1 MRAQFLPRRL
11 TLPALLLAFLLVP
24 DAESQ
29 QPAPTT
35 RAPIIE
41 VVAFGV
47 APVAGVPD
55 ARDLKP
61 RKDDVLHRLGAIG
74 RAAARDGEV
83 ELRSAAGEGWPDLFS
98 RATQRL
104 PEGVIDNSILASH
117 VRLLPALLPGK
128 YVRFRALPEK
138 GGIQFDYVVR
148 PEEVYSVVA
157 TAVGFQVQPKAS
169 DPRIVERMRADPSK
183 ASLFTATDAIGL
195 PEDIALQLAE
205 IFSDNVDFHRELHHG
220 YRCVLVYEALYRE
233 GYIERPGRIL
243 AAELTVRNRRLQ
255 AFYYDGSREGGGY
268 FSEDG
273 ASLKKAFRKSPVEFS
288 RITSEYTLARFLPII
303 GTWRAHRGIDYAA
316 PIGTKVLATADGTV
330 EFMGTRGE
338 YGNLLILNHSDKFKT
353 YYAHLEGFAR
363 DLAVGSKVAKGQ
375 TVGFVGVTGLTTGPH
390 LHYEFHVNKGFGQWT
405 AVPPPD
411 VIEVPPLTTTAYFQ
425 AVQTYQGQF
434 QVARQAHFV
443 ILD

>member
-1 MRAQFLPRRL
+1 MHARFSPPLLAFAAFVF
-11 TLPALLLAFLLVP
+11 ALLLAR
-24 DAESQ
+24 DAGSQ
-29 QPAPTT
+29 QPALAT
-35 RAPIIE
+35 RAPVIE

-55 ARDLKP
+55 ARDLQP
-61 RKDDVLHRLGAIG
+61 RKDDILHRIGAI
-74 RAAARDGEV
+74 RAEGARDGEV
-83 ELRSAAGEGWPDLFS
+83 ELRAAAGESWSDLLS
-98 RATQRL
+98 RAAQRL
-104 PEGVIDNSILASH
+104 SEGVIDNSILAGH
-117 VRLLPALLPGK
+117 LRLLPALLPGK

-138 GGIQFDYVVR
+138 GGVQFDYVVR
-148 PEEVYSVVA
+148 PEEVYSVLA
-157 TAVGFQVQPKAS
+157 TAESFQVQPKAS

-205 IFSDNVDFHRELHHG
+205 IFSDNVDFHRELHYG
-220 YRCVLVYEALYRE
+220 YRCVLVYEVLYRE

-243 AAELTVRNRRLQ
+243 AAELTIRNRRLQ
-255 AFYYDGSREGGGY
+255 AFYYDGSGY

-273 ASLKKAFRKSPVEFS
+273 ASLKKTFRKSPVEFS

-303 GTWRAHRGIDYAA
+303 GMWRAHRGIDYAA

-330 EFMGTRGE
+330 EFMGVRGE
-338 YGNLLILNHSDKFKT
+338 YGNLLILNHSDKFMT
-353 YYAHLEGFAR
+353 YYGHLESFAR

-390 LHYEFHVNKGFGQWT
+390 LHYEFHVNNGFGQWA

-411 VIEVPPLTTTAYFQ
+411 VIEVPPLTTPAYFQ
-425 AVQTYQGQF
+425 AVQAYQGQF
-434 QVARQAHFV
+434 QVAPQAHVV